1 MNAQLKKPEFV
12 PTARI
17 LDCTEEEYFA
27 DPCEVPSLSQSIA
40 GLMLSRSPLHA
51 WSAHPRLGG
60 APAEEGEE
68 DDDEE
73 DDEKSTPAMDAGKLI
88 HRLMLGKGADVVIV
102 HFDNFKKKL
111 AREQRDEARAAGK
124 MPVIAA
130 KYDGFV
136 KAAEILRDRC
146 ARAGYPLTGESEVAI
161 EWTEPGNDGP
171 VVCRCRMDHVFLSEG
186 RILDIKKIRN
196 AHPRK
201 AARSFIDY
209 GYDIQHAA
217 YRRAV
222 SALHPELR
230 GRVDFTF
237 LYMELEPPFVV
248 VPARP
253 DGAFRE
259 IGENRWL
266 SAVKVWER
274 CLAANHWPSYS
285 DHVVTLEAPSY
296 VVTEHLGNGTL

>member
-1 MNAQLKKPEFV
+1 MA
-12 PTARI
+12 ARI

-40 GLMLSRSPLHA
+40 GLMLSRSPLHG

-68 DDDEE
+68 DDGEE
-73 DDEKSTPAMDAGKLI
+73 DEEKSTPAMDAGKLI

-111 AREQRDEARAAGK
+111 AREQRDEALAAGK

-161 EWTEPGNDGP
+161 EWTEPGLNGP
-171 VVCRCRMDHVFLSEG
+171 VVCRCRMDHVFISEG
-186 RILDIKKIRN
+186 RILDIKKVRN
-196 AHPRK
+196 AQPRK
-201 AARSFIDY
+201 VARNFVEY
-209 GYDIQHAA
+209 GYDVQAVA
-217 YRRAV
+217 YSRALQ
-222 SALHPELR
+222 ALQPELT
-230 GRVDFTF
+230 GRIDFTF
-237 LYMELEPPFVV
+237 LFMELYPPFSV
-248 VPARP
+248 VPAKP

-259 IGENRWL
+259 IGLNRWL
-266 SAVKVWER
+266 TAVKLWER
-274 CLAANHWPSYS
+274 CLATGRWPGYS
-285 DHVVTLEAPSY
+285 DHVVMLEAPQY
-296 VVTEHLGNGTL
+296 VVAEHLGNAE